1 MSKPD
6 GILAL
11 TFDLFGTVLDLGTS
25 LRQPI
30 GEFLRTTNAELS
42 VDSFWA
48 DWRTRQRLE
57 QYRDSLMM
65 LGHSGYL
72 ETVRRAMVYVAE
84 SHGIEAGEGA
94 YDELMSA
101 WWELSP
107 FPEAV
112 AALERMKSD
121 YRLAVLSNGDPAF
134 LNHLVANRVGFA
146 FDDIFSVTSVG
157 AFKPHPAVYRGAAL
171 QLGLELGQCLMV
183 SSNSFD
189 VIGARACGMRAAYV
203 NRYGLPLEPSPF
215 SPDTIAP
222 DFTALADQL
231 LSVA

>member
-1 MSKPD
+1 MGKRD
-6 GILAL
+6 GVVAL

-30 GEFLRTTNAELS
+30 DDFLHTTKADIS
-42 VDSFWA
+42 TDIFWA

-72 ETVRRAMVYVAE
+72 ATVRRAMVYVAE
-84 SHGIEAGEGA
+84 SHGVGASEGD
-94 YDELMSA
+94 YEGLMSA
-101 WWELSP
+101 WWQLSA

-112 AALERMKSD
+112 AALERMKAD
-121 YRLAVLSNGDPAF
+121 FRLVVLSNGDPEF
-134 LNHLVANRVGFA
+134 LEFLVENRVGFA

-157 AFKPHPAVYRGAAL
+157 AFKPHPSVYRGAAL
-171 QLGLELGQCLMV
+171 QLRLEMNQCLMV

-203 NRYGLPLEPSPF
+203 NRYQLPLEPSPF
-215 SPDTIAP
+215 TPDIVAP
-222 DFTALADQL
+222 DFTDLADQL
-231 LSVA
+231 LTGA